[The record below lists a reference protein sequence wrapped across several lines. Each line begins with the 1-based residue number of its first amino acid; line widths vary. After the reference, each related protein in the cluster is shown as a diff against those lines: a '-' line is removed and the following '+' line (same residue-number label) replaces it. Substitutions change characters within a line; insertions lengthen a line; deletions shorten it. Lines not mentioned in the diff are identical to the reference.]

1 MTDSIGGS
9 GGGADVLARVSHAVA
24 RLLGVEVLDAADL
37 GGSDRSVVARLHLS
51 DGRTVIAKQY
61 TDGEAHRHERLG
73 LAHLPGTPEL
83 VATDDVRRLLVMS
96 DIGTGATLADLLLG
110 ENPTAARE
118 GALSWARAL
127 GAMVGST
134 HAEVETLRPRI
145 PVDPTFDAAAV
156 VRTGVER
163 LADLVG
169 LDDAARAAASAEVA
183 TLEVLLA
190 PSPHD
195 VLWPSDTC
203 PDNAILTDAGWRF
216 LDLEGTSA
224 SHPAIVAAYA
234 HLPFATCWCV
244 MEPPADLT
252 AAMTEAFT
260 AALAEHLPEVTGT
273 GSWERQVALADAVWV
288 IASTT
293 WLLPRALE
301 GDGPIGPEG
310 RPSPTR
316 RQLLAAR
323 WRALAVDLAP
333 HAPALARLAGAAAEW
348 ARTRWAEPGLGPY
361 PAFAGEND
369 RHTPRRTMD

>member
-1 MTDSIGGS
+1 M
-9 GGGADVLARVSHAVA
+9 LAEVSRAVA
-24 RLLGVEVLDAADL
+24 RLLGAEVLDAADL
-37 GGSDRSVVARLHLS
+37 GGSDRSVVARLRLS

-61 TDGEAHRHERLG
+61 ADGEAHRHERLG

-83 VATDDVRRLLVMS
+83 LAADDARRLLVMS

-110 ENPTAARE
+110 ADPAAARE
-118 GALSWARAL
+118 GALTWAGAL

-134 HAEVETLRPRI
+134 HADVDELRPRI
-145 PVDPTFDAAAV
+145 PADPTFDAAAV
-156 VRTGVER
+156 VRTGMER

-169 LDDAARAAASAEVA
+169 LEGHGLAAAAAELALLDV
-183 TLEVLLA
+183 VLA

-203 PDNAILTDAGWRF
+203 PDNAILTTDGWRF

-244 MEPPADLT
+244 IEPPADLT
-252 AAMTEAFT
+252 SAMTEAFT
-260 AALAEHLPEVTGT
+260 DALAEYLPEVARAD
-273 GSWERQVALADAVWV
+273 SWERNVVLAGAVWV

-310 RPSPTR
+310 RLSPTR

-323 WRALAVDLAP
+323 WRALAVDLEP
-333 HAPALARLAGAAAEW
+333 HAPALADLVGAAAEW
-348 ARTRWAEPGLGPY
+348 AQEHWAEPPLGCY
-361 PAFAGEND
+361 PAFSGTD
-369 RHTPRRTMD
+369 